1 VSLPLPAGDCVA
13 LLREGN
19 VHLRVAFGRMLASHL
34 ATANSHDLSAA
45 LWELSGTDASE
56 ALPSVMPHLASQNP
70 RVANFALTAVRS
82 LHPLAGLRAR
92 PGASGGPP
100 VSGAFMNEWLAPR
113 DHFTTGLRVALARTE
128 DRYRLAPALA
138 ELDGERQLVEDVLC
152 EEGHDEL
159 RAKYVTLHDA
169 RQKRRAPVQIIVALT
184 YRCNRKCPYCYAY
197 ESQAEYDADIDL
209 ESAVAS
215 LDWAKRQGAELVSFT
230 GGEPTCHPSFPDLVR
245 EVETRGLRLYLNT
258 NGLFG
263 SAVRRA
269 LGSTCIQ
276 NVGFHVSERRL
287 HRKGEL
293 DVILENASS
302 LKAAGVDVFF
312 RHTLWRSG
320 FDDVDWLL
328 ATSCR
333 LGIRHVNLALGFPGR
348 SATNRYLPAERFEE
362 VKPLFFRTLEL
373 AASRGVRV
381 RTSKPV
387 PLCLFTRAEFAR
399 FQRHHEMASICSVH
413 ERGGVHNLVV
423 NPDLSTYTCVGLP
436 FPGPRLTVT
445 ERYADHEETCGKQI
459 RRALSV
465 VQRGCH
471 GCSLHAVGV
480 CQASCLGHCN
490 EVDPQT
496 DEGAAAE

>member
-1 VSLPLPAGDCVA
+1 LSLPFPSGDCVA
-13 LLREGN
+13 LLRDEN
-19 VHLRVAFGRMLASHL
+19 VHLRSAFGRMLAERL
-34 ATANSHDLSAA
+34 ATANAHDLSAA

-56 ALPSVMPHLASQNP
+56 ALPAVMPYLADRNP
-70 RVANFALTAVRS
+70 RVATFALTAVRS

-92 PGASGGPP
+92 PGARDIRPAS
-100 VSGAFMNEWLAPR
+100 ATFMEEWLAPR
-113 DHFTTGLRVALARTE
+113 EHFTSGLRAALAGTG
-128 DRYRLAPALA
+128 DRHRLASALA
-138 ELDGERQLVEDVLC
+138 ELDGERELIEGTLHQ
-152 EEGHDEL
+152 EGHGEL
-159 RAKYVTLHDA
+159 AASYVKRNDA
-169 RQKRRAPVQIIVALT
+169 RLKRRAPIQIIVALT

-197 ESQAEYDADIDL
+197 ESQAEYDDDIDL

-230 GGEPTCHPSFPDLVR
+230 GGEPTCHPRFAELVC
-245 EVETRGLRLYLNT
+245 EVERRGLRLYLNT

-263 SAVRRA
+263 PAVLRA
-269 LGSTCIQ
+269 LRSPCVL

-302 LKAAGVDVFF
+302 LRAAGVDVFF
-312 RHTLWRSG
+312 RHTLWRAG

-328 ATSCR
+328 TTSSR
-333 LGIRHVNLALGFPGR
+333 LGIRHLNLALGFPGR
-348 SATNRYLPAERFEE
+348 SATNRYLPAERFED

-387 PLCLFTRAEFAR
+387 PLCLFTRAEYAR

-436 FPGPRLTVT
+436 FRGPRLTAT
-445 ERYADHEETCGKQI
+445 DRYADHEEACGNRI

-471 GCSLHAVGV
+471 GCSLHGLGV
-480 CQASCLGHCN
+480 CQGSCLGHCN
-490 EVDPQT
+490 EAEPPTGQ
-496 DEGAAAE
+496 GAAAE